1 MRRGTREGLVRKRDA
16 RRGREVR
23 VGNLGEEEKL
33 ALAIKERRG
42 GKWRGKGVAKIGRE
56 EEKGGVFR
64 GERVSRRKEEKGRRG
79 REGEEIGREEGES
92 DGEGRARQRGA

>member
-1 MRRGTREGLVRKRDA
+1 MGGERGGGRKRRGGDEKGNKRGVGGE
-16 RRGREVR
+16 RGRQG

-42 GKWRGKGVAKIGRE
+42 GKWRGKGVAKIERE

-64 GERVSRRKEEKGRRG
+64 GERVARREERGGEEEKRR
-79 REGEEIGREEGES
+79 R
-92 DGEGRARQRGA
+92 